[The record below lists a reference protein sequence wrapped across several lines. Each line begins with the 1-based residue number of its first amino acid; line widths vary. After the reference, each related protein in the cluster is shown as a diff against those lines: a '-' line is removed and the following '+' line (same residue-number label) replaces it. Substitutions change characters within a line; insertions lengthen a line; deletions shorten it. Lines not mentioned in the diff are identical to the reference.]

1 MRARARAARAR
12 TLSLTGVLT
21 QVKEDKA
28 ERRKDKMPKHKKKF
42 ATKSH
47 KAKIAGK

>member
-1 MRARARAARAR
+1 MQAEWK
-12 TLSLTGVLT
+12 
-21 QVKEDKA
+21 QKVKDEKA
-28 ERRKDKMPKHKKKF
+28 EKRKQKVPKHKKKF